1 MDARR
6 LSARAVAAATGVSP
20 TTVARWLDNADDAEP
35 RLSQARTLAVLLGV
49 PLEYLADDR
58 QDALAPADGETPI
71 FRLVGDPGPAK

>member
-20 TTVARWLDNADDAEP
+20 TTVARWLDDDAEP
-35 RLSQARTLAVLLGV
+35 RLSQARTLAGLLGV

-58 QDALAPADGETPI
+58 QDAPADDEGGI
-71 FRLVGDPGPAK
+71 RD